1 MGENVEPAV
10 LEQSGRVMGA
20 TAGPVERRRLRITL
34 LSLAAAILLL
44 GAATAGVFGYLT
56 IGRGMLLRGADLAKE
71 LLVRRGRL
79 VEQQLKRV
87 LAVQRGE
94 RAAQADDGGMLGG
107 VHQQVLAAGAGG

>member
-20 TAGPVERRRLRITL
+20 TAGPVEWRRLRMAL

-44 GAATAGVFGYLT
+44 GAATAGVLGYLT
-56 IGRGMLLRGADLAKE
+56 ISRGMLLRGADLAKE
-71 LLVRRGRL
+71 LLVRRGGL

-94 RAAQADDGGMLGG
+94 RTA
-107 VHQQVLAAGAGG
+107 